1 MTPPY
6 VPQQALVSVQDAV
19 RTVFCV
25 LHPRTVVT
33 AFVRLEGWWRW
44 LTALLSFLVLLAV
57 IGVVNADLA
66 QWILYISILAVILA
80 NADRIARFISTL
92 SPERR

>member
-6 VPQQALVSVQDAV
+6 FPQQALAAVQDTV
-19 RTVFCV
+19 RTVFCI

-44 LTALLSFLVLLAV
+44 LTALLSFLVLLTV
-57 IGVVNADLA
+57 IGAVNADLA
-66 QWILYISILAVILA
+66 QWVFYVSILAVILA
-80 NADRIARFISTL
+80 NADLIARFITTL